1 MFSVEKVGN
10 DRLDIAMSGKL
21 DSQTMGLALDELLDK
36 SAEIEHG
43 KMLFDV
49 VDYHLPSLGA
59 IGVEL
64 SRIPAMMGFIRKFD
78 RAAVLSD
85 QNWVKKISELEGTLM
100 PGLTIKAFSRDQR
113 EDAVTWLEYAPE

>member
-1 MFSVEKVGN
+1 MFSVEKVGD

-21 DSQTMGLALDELLDK
+21 DAQMMGLALDELLEK

-49 VDYHLPSLGA
+49 VEYHLPSLGA

-85 QNWVKKISELEGTLM
+85 QDWVKKISELEGTLM

-113 EDAVTWLEYAPE
+113 EEAVTWLEYAPE

>member
-78 RAAVLSD
+78 RASVLSD

-113 EDAVTWLEYAPE
+113 EDAVTWLEYASE